1 MPEKSWP
8 NHQRQNPTRQGTTG
22 LFEMHQNQRDCVPPN
37 STRRNSR
44 FPLRNIRRLRNLGNG
59 PIAGRPRPP
68 QPDPPPSDSLSVP
81 PQCYRHRRRKAAV
94 VLTAIW
100 GGTIALHLIS
110 WGIWLLWG
118 LGGVLTLH
126 ALRVLFADSQK
137 DDPDSDLEGDDL
149 PFVSLLVAAKNEEA
163 VIGNLV
169 KNLCNLNY
177 PAHCYELWVID
188 DNSSDRTPA
197 VLDELAERYR
207 QLNILR
213 RDETATGGKSGALN
227 QVLPLTRGEIVGVF
241 DADAQVAPDLLRH
254 VVPEFRAE
262 RVGAVQLQKAIA
274 NASFNFWTRS
284 QAAEM
289 ALDAFFQKQ
298 RIAVGGIGELRGNG
312 EFIRRRA
319 LETCGGWCE
328 ETITDDLDLTLR
340 LHLDRWD
347 IAFLDRTAVF
357 EEGVTRW
364 LALWH
369 QRNRWAEGG
378 YQRYL
383 DYGKFLLGDRLNFGK
398 KVDLFGFVV
407 TQYLL
412 PMAAIP
418 DLLLSA
424 ILRRPPVTTP
434 ITLLAL
440 SLSLFGMFVGLRRSL
455 GTVKP
460 LLDAATPAIADP
472 SPTDGTP
479 PSSSL
484 VSYITTLFQTVRGTV
499 YMFHWLIVV
508 ASTTVRISV
517 RPKRLKW
524 VKTVHQGT
532 PDRA

>member
-1 MPEKSWP
+1 MPETSRP
-8 NHQRQNPTRQGTTG
+8 NHQRQNPTSRGTTG
-22 LFEMHQNQRDCVPPN
+22 LYEMRQNPRDSGPSH
-37 STRRNSR
+37 STRRTPR
-44 FPLRNIRRLRNLGNG
+44 FPLRNIRRFRNLPNG
-59 PIAGRPRPP
+59 AIAAPHRPP
-68 QPDPPPSDSLSVP
+68 QPAPRDADALSVP
-81 PQCYRHRRRKAAV
+81 PQCYQHRRRKAAAA
-94 VLTAIW
+94 LTVIW
-100 GGTIALHLIS
+100 GGTLTLHLIS
-110 WGIWLLWG
+110 WGAWLLWG

-126 ALRVLFADSQK
+126 ALRVLFAD
-137 DDPDSDLEGDDL
+137 PRRGEIEPEPTGDDW

-169 KNLCNLNY
+169 KNLCNLDY

-188 DNSSDRTPA
+188 DNSSDRTPS
-197 VLDELAERYR
+197 VLDELAGRYR
-207 QLNILR
+207 QLNVLR

-254 VVPEFRAE
+254 VVPEFRAA

-298 RIAVGGIGELRGNG
+298 RVAVGGIGELRGNG
-312 EFIRRRA
+312 EFVRRRA

-347 IAFLDRTAVF
+347 IAFLDRAVVF
-357 EEGVTRW
+357 EEGVTGPR
-364 LALWH
+364 ALWH

-398 KVDLFGFVV
+398 KVDLFGFLV

-412 PMAAIP
+412 PMAAVP

-434 ITLLAL
+434 ITLLAVT
-440 SLSLFGMFVGLRRSL
+440 LSLFGMFVGLRRSL

-460 LLDAATPAIADP
+460 LPDAPAEGATETSETGDR
-472 SPTDGTP
+472 TP
-479 PSSSL
+479 NFPR
-484 VSYITTLFQTVRGTV
+484 VSYVTTLFQTLRGTV

-532 PDRA
+532 PDRP